1 MLLMDKD
8 LVFLQRNL
16 EQIKY
21 TQDEME
27 YWSARELMGLL
38 GYQRWESFSEVIKKA
53 MVACNLL
60 DIKLKEHFRETT
72 KMIVI
77 GRGAKRLVNDY
88 YLSRYACYIV
98 AQNGDTTK
106 EPIAAAQA
114 YFAVQTRRQEV
125 EDLLLVETTRLEARE
140 KLKETEEKIE
150 RVVYKRG
157 IRLPV
162 EFATFKDKHIQGL
175 YGGLKTNELKKIRGI
190 PKKRAL
196 ADFDSHVELKAKDL
210 ALAMTTHNIVGK
222 NIQGKTGMEIEV
234 QDNSVATRNAL
245 LDRGIVP
252 ESLPPQE
259 DIKKIEKRRQKSL
272 PSVSQ
277 TRLFDK

>member
-1 MLLMDKD
+1 MDKD
-8 LVFLQRNL
+8 LVFLQRSL

-53 MVACNLL
+53 MVASKLL

-72 KMIVI
+72 KMIII
-77 GRGAKRLVNDY
+77 GRGAKRLVDDY
-88 YLSRYACYIV
+88 YLSRYACYVV
-98 AQNGDTTK
+98 AQNGDVTK
-106 EPIAAAQA
+106 EPIAVAQA

-125 EDLLLVETTRLEARE
+125 EDLALVETARLEARE
-140 KLKETEEKIE
+140 KLKETEGKIE

-162 EFATFKDKHIQGL
+162 EFATFKNKHIRGL
-175 YGGLKTNELKKIRGI
+175 YGGLRTNDLKKIRGI

-222 NIQGKTGMEIEV
+222 DIQGKNRLEREV
-234 QDNSVATRNAL
+234 EDNSIATRDAL
-245 LDRGIVP
+245 LGRGIVP

-259 DIKKIEKRRQKSL
+259 DIKKVEKRRRKSL
-272 PSVSQ
+272 PFNTQAS
-277 TRLFDK
+277 LLEDI

>member
-1 MLLMDKD
+1 MDKD

-21 TQDEME
+21 THGEME

-38 GYQRWESFSEVIKKA
+38 GYQRWESFNEVIKKA
-53 MVACNLL
+53 MVASKLL

-72 KMIVI
+72 KMITI
-77 GRGAKRLVNDY
+77 GRGAKRLVDDY
-88 YLSRYACYIV
+88 YLSRYACYII
-98 AQNGDTTK
+98 AQNGDATK
-106 EPIAAAQA
+106 IAIAAAQA

-125 EDLLLVETTRLEARE
+125 EDLASVDTARLEARE

-175 YGGLKTNELKKIRGI
+175 YGGLKTNDLKKVRGI
-190 PKKRAL
+190 PKNRAL

-222 NIQGKTGMEIEV
+222 DIQGKIRLEKEV
-234 QDNSVATRNAL
+234 VDNSLATRNAL
-245 LDRGIVP
+245 LDRGIIP
-252 ESLPPQE
+252 ESLSPQE
-259 DIKKIEKRRQKSL
+259 DIKKINKRRQRTLLKS
-272 PSVSQ
+272 SQ
-277 TRLFDK
+277 PLLLDD

>member
-1 MLLMDKD
+1 
-8 LVFLQRNL
+8 
-16 EQIKY
+16 
-21 TQDEME
+21 ME

-38 GYQRWESFSEVIKKA
+38 GYQRWESFSEVVKKA
-53 MVACNLL
+53 MAASNLL

-77 GRGAKRLVNDY
+77 GRGAKRLVDDY
-88 YLSRYACYIV
+88 YLSRYACYII
-98 AQNGDTTK
+98 AQNGDSTK

-125 EDLLLVETTRLEARE
+125 EDLAIIETARLEARE

-175 YGGLKTNELKKIRGI
+175 YGGLKTNDLKKVRGI
-190 PKKRAL
+190 PSKRAL

-210 ALAMTTHNIVGK
+210 SLAMTTHNIVGRD
-222 NIQGKTGMEIEV
+222 IQGKRGMEREV
-234 QDNSVATRNAL
+234 EANSIATRKAL

-259 DIKKIEKRRQKSL
+259 DIKKVEKRRQRSL
-272 PSVSQ
+272 PQASQ
-277 TRLFDK
+277 TRFFDK

>member
-1 MLLMDKD
+1 MDKD

-21 TQDEME
+21 TQDGME

-53 MVACNLL
+53 KLASNLL
-60 DIKLKEHFRETT
+60 DIKIKEHFRDTT
-72 KMIVI
+72 KMIII
-77 GRGAKRLVNDY
+77 GRGARRLVDDY

-98 AQNGDTTK
+98 AQNGDPTK

-125 EDLLLVETTRLEARE
+125 EDLAIVETARLEARE

-175 YGGLKTNELKKIRGI
+175 YGGLRTIDLKQIRGI

-222 NIQGKTGMEIEV
+222 NIQAKSGMEREV
-234 QDNSVATRNAL
+234 VDNSVATRNAL

-259 DIKKIEKRRQKSL
+259 DIKRVEKRRRKTL
-272 PSVSQ
+272 PPVSQ
-277 TRLFDK
+277 PRLLE

>member
-1 MLLMDKD
+1 MDKD
-8 LVFLQRNL
+8 LIFLQRSL

-53 MVACNLL
+53 MIASKLL

-77 GRGAKRLVNDY
+77 GRGAKRLVDDY
-88 YLSRYACYIV
+88 YLSRYACYII
-98 AQNGDTTK
+98 AQNGDAAK

-125 EDLLLVETTRLEARE
+125 EDLAIVETTRLEARE
-140 KLKETEEKIE
+140 RLKETEEKIE

-162 EFATFKDKHIQGL
+162 EFATFKDKHVQGL
-175 YGGLKTNELKKIRGI
+175 YGGLRTNELKKIRGI
-190 PKKRAL
+190 PQKRAL

-210 ALAMTTHNIVGK
+210 ALAMTTHNIVDRD
-222 NIQGKTGMEIEV
+222 IQGKIRLEKEV
-234 QDNSVATRNAL
+234 QANSVATRNAL

-252 ESLPPQE
+252 ENLPPQE
-259 DIKKIEKRRQKSL
+259 DIKKIEKRKQKSL
-272 PSVSQ
+272 PRNVQ
-277 TRLFDK
+277 TSLLDE

>member
-1 MLLMDKD
+1 MDKD
-8 LVFLQRNL
+8 LIFLQRSL

-53 MVACNLL
+53 MIASKLL

-77 GRGAKRLVNDY
+77 GRGAKRLVDDY
-88 YLSRYACYIV
+88 YLSRYACYII
-98 AQNGDTTK
+98 AQNGDAAK

-125 EDLLLVETTRLEARE
+125 EDLAIVETTRLEARE

-162 EFATFKDKHIQGL
+162 EFATFKDKHVQGL
-175 YGGLKTNELKKIRGI
+175 YGGLRTNELKKIRGI
-190 PKKRAL
+190 PQKRAL

-210 ALAMTTHNIVGK
+210 ALAMTTHNIVDRD
-222 NIQGKTGMEIEV
+222 IQGKIRLEKEV
-234 QDNSVATRNAL
+234 QANSVATRNAL

-252 ESLPPQE
+252 ENLPPQE
-259 DIKKIEKRRQKSL
+259 DIKKIEKRKQKSL
-272 PSVSQ
+272 PRNVQ
-277 TRLFDK
+277 TSLLDE

>member
-1 MLLMDKD
+1 MDKD
-8 LVFLQRNL
+8 LIFLQRSL

-53 MVACNLL
+53 MIASKLL

-77 GRGAKRLVNDY
+77 GRGAKRLVDDY
-88 YLSRYACYIV
+88 YLSRYACYII
-98 AQNGDTTK
+98 AQNGDATK

-125 EDLLLVETTRLEARE
+125 EDLAIVETTRLEARE

-162 EFATFKDKHIQGL
+162 EFATFKDKHVQGL
-175 YGGLKTNELKKIRGI
+175 YGGLRTNELKKIRGI
-190 PKKRAL
+190 PPKRAL

-210 ALAMTTHNIVGK
+210 ALAMTTHNIVDRD
-222 NIQGKTGMEIEV
+222 IQGKIRLEKEV
-234 QDNSVATRNAL
+234 QANSVATRNAL

-252 ESLPPQE
+252 ENLPPQE
-259 DIKKIEKRRQKSL
+259 DIKKIEKRKQKSL
-272 PSVSQ
+272 PRNVQ
-277 TRLFDK
+277 TSLLDE

>member
-1 MLLMDKD
+1 
-8 LVFLQRNL
+8 
-16 EQIKY
+16 
-21 TQDEME
+21 ME
-27 YWSARELMGLL
+27 TA
-38 GYQRWESFSEVIKKA
+38 
-53 MVACNLL
+53 
-60 DIKLKEHFRETT
+60 
-72 KMIVI
+72 
-77 GRGAKRLVNDY
+77 
-88 YLSRYACYIV
+88 
-98 AQNGDTTK
+98 
-106 EPIAAAQA
+106 
-114 YFAVQTRRQEV
+114 
-125 EDLLLVETTRLEARE
+125 RLEARE

-175 YGGLKTNELKKIRGI
+175 YGGLKTNDLKQIRSI

-222 NIQGKTGMEIEV
+222 NIQGKSLMEREV
-234 QDNSVATRNAL
+234 VDNSIATRNAL

-259 DIKKIEKRRQKSL
+259 DIKKVKKRRRKVL

-277 TRLFDK
+277 ARLLE